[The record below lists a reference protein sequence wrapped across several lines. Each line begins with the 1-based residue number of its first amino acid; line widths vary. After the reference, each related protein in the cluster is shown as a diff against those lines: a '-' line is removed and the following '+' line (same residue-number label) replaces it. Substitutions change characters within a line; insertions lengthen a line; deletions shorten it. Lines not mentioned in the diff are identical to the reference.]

1 MNIKMLLSKKIMTK
15 ISLKKHHNEDGVS
28 LNPPEFVNLLEK
40 ESGDILSKLS
50 RLDSDMEARN

>member
-40 ESGDILSKLS
+40 ESGDILSK
-50 RLDSDMEARN
+50 